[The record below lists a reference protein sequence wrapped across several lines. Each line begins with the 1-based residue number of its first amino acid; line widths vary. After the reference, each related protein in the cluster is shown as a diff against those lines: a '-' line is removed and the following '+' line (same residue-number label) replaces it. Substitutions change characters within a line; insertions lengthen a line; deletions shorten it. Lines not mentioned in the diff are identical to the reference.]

1 MATPRFATASQ
12 LEGHQ
17 SKGKWLG
24 VCAGIGDSLY
34 VDPQLVR
41 IVVLVCAVFALP
53 ITLFAYLLAW
63 FFIYRNREDDW
74 NNDNSDRIDSTNRR
88 LDMEA
93 SHRSHRSPTG
103 TKSSRRRQR
112 EPLYTMLRRVRR
124 QTQAA
129 ERRIRRLESYV
140 TSDEFDLNRELS
152 RMNRSSRD

>member
-12 LEGHQ
+12 LEGRQ
-17 SKGKWLG
+17 SRGKWLG

-41 IVVLVCAVFALP
+41 IVVLICAVFALP

-74 NNDNSDRIDSTNRR
+74 STNDSDHMHTINRR
-88 LDMEA
+88 LDMES
-93 SHRSHRSPTG
+93 SHRSYRSSTG

-112 EPLYTMLRRVRR
+112 EPLYTMLRRIRR
-124 QTQAA
+124 QARAT

-140 TSDEFDLNRELS
+140 TSDEFDLNRELN
-152 RMNRSSRD
+152 RMNRTSSD